1 MLDIRNTWNVPLW
14 FGESG
19 ENSNVWFR
27 DAIRLIEDHDIG
39 WAWWPMKK
47 LESISCPMSVT
58 KTVDFQNLL
67 DYWSGGS
74 GQPQQPIQPIRL
86 INSLKI

>member
-1 MLDIRNTWNVPLW
+1 MVYSPHKYWSENYPADIQWVIDIRNAWNVPLW

-39 WAWWPMKK
+39 
-47 LESISCPMSVT
+47 
-58 KTVDFQNLL
+58 
-67 DYWSGGS
+67 
-74 GQPQQPIQPIRL
+74 
-86 INSLKI
+86 